1 MVVGL
6 LLVALEN
13 RIRSST
19 YITWVMD
26 GAPMPALTP
35 SIFLRVNSS
44 SNILEMTSYM
54 IINR

>member
-19 YITWVMD
+19 YITWVMG

-44 SNILEMTSYM
+44 SNILKMTSYM

>member
-19 YITWVMD
+19 YITWVMG